1 MKLLKNILLILFSV
15 QMALF
20 AYACNSNKPA
30 VGPNQAGQV
39 SSADT
44 AKIFFTE
51 YEHDFGKIAE
61 GEKVA
66 CIFKFENRGKG
77 PLVLS
82 SVSSSCG
89 CTVPKYDTKPIA
101 SGGTGI
107 VEVVFDTTGRS
118 GKQTKTITVNSNA
131 SAPIVLLRISGEV
144 ITSTNN

>member
-39 SSADT
+39 SS
-44 AKIFFTE
+44 E